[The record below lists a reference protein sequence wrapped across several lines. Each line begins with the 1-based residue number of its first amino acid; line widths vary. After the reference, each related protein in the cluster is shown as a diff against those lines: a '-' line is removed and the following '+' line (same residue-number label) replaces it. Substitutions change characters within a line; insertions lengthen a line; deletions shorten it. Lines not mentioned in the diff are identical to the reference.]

1 MEIFQIPA
9 LRNPRM
15 VIAFG
20 GWNDAGECATDAIT
34 HLMHIWPSS
43 LIAEVD
49 SEDYYDYQVNRPMV
63 SLDETSHRI
72 LTWPTTKIFAIPTP
86 HLPFD
91 LVVVEGIEPSMRW
104 KSFSHEIMD
113 LADDL
118 DVALVVT
125 LGGLLADTP
134 HSRPI
139 DISITGANQEISN
152 RLNIELSRYEGPTGI
167 IGVLQSGAM
176 RRGIDAISLWAP
188 VPHYASASPSPK
200 ATLALLGALEDSL
213 SITIPSGD
221 LPEEATNWQNSV
233 DELVSE
239 DSEISDYV
247 KQLEAS
253 KDETQLPQATGEAI
267 AKEFERYLRRQEEK

>member
-1 MEIFQIPA
+1 
-9 LRNPRM
+9 M

>member
-1 MEIFQIPA
+1 
-9 LRNPRM
+9 
-15 VIAFG
+15 
-20 GWNDAGECATDAIT
+20 
-34 HLMHIWPSS
+34 
-43 LIAEVD
+43 
-49 SEDYYDYQVNRPMV
+49 
-63 SLDETSHRI
+63 
-72 LTWPTTKIFAIPTP
+72 
-86 HLPFD
+86 
-91 LVVVEGIEPSMRW
+91 
-104 KSFSHEIMD
+104 
-113 LADDL
+113 
-118 DVALVVT
+118 
-125 LGGLLADTP
+125 
-134 HSRPI
+134 
-139 DISITGANQEISN
+139 
-152 RLNIELSRYEGPTGI
+152 
-167 IGVLQSGAM
+167 
-176 RRGIDAISLWAP
+176 DAISLWAP